1 MSRSQSLAGRP
12 GHVIFAKSESGP
24 VSIPTVRCYR
34 ENAAEPY
41 RNVIDQT
48 VWAPT
53 EFNSL

>member
-1 MSRSQSLAGRP
+1 MSRSQSLARRP

-24 VSIPTVRCYR
+24 VSIPTVRCHR

-48 VWAPT
+48 VWART